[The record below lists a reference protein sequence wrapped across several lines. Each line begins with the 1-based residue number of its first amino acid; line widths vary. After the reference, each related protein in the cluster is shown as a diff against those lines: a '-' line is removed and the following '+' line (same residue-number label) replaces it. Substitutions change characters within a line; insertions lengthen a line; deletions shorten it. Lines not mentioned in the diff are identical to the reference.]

1 MEIYVIETA
10 QTLKAVASVFTLLG
24 WVLTVLWAVMFAINY
39 EGLDDGIKP
48 MRVLIIL
55 SIIAVVSTMLAVFIP
70 SSKAMEALL
79 K

>member
-10 QTLKAVASVFTLLG
+10 QLLKSMASFFTVFG
-24 WVLTVLWAVMFAINY
+24 WLATILWAVMLAINY
-39 EGLDDGIKP
+39 EGLDDDTKP

-55 SIIAVVSTMLAVFIP
+55 GIITMVFTMSAVFIP
-70 SSKAMEALL
+70 SSRAMEALL